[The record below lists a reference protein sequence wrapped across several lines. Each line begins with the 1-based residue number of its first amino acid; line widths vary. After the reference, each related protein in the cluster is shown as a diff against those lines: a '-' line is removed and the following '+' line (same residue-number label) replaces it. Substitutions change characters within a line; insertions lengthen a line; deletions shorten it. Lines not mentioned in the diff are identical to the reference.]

1 MRFCDTILKHVM
13 LKKEMEKAFVP
24 DSLLK
29 DYKEEELLNLSKEIN
44 QVEAG
49 GQIAKLS
56 QEAVEYLVKDQGF
69 LPFLVR
75 LSQEECYDPVRIIG
89 FLSNAGDAL
98 LSEEYGYEKIRA
110 VLADGE
116 VDPNRTYTYLK
127 YFSSV
132 ALTEEEKGYLMLGL
146 NTLDECGKFSIG
158 DLTEEERRL
167 LAEPMISGGFLREM
181 VQDRGFWKR
190 LLNPG

>member
-69 LPFLVR
+69 
-75 LSQEECYDPVRIIG
+75 QIG
-89 FLSNAGDAL
+89 
-98 LSEEYGYEKIRA
+98 RA
-110 VLADGE
+110 HV
-116 VDPNRTYTYLK
+116 
-127 YFSSV
+127 
-132 ALTEEEKGYLMLGL
+132 
-146 NTLDECGKFSIG
+146 
-158 DLTEEERRL
+158 
-167 LAEPMISGGFLREM
+167 
-181 VQDRGFWKR
+181 
-190 LLNPG
+190 

>member
-56 QEAVEYLVKDQGF
+56 QEAV
-69 LPFLVR
+69 
-75 LSQEECYDPVRIIG
+75 
-89 FLSNAGDAL
+89 
-98 LSEEYGYEKIRA
+98 
-110 VLADGE
+110 
-116 VDPNRTYTYLK
+116 
-127 YFSSV
+127 
-132 ALTEEEKGYLMLGL
+132 
-146 NTLDECGKFSIG
+146 
-158 DLTEEERRL
+158 
-167 LAEPMISGGFLREM
+167 
-181 VQDRGFWKR
+181 
-190 LLNPG
+190 